1 MFDRR
6 VLRAQAEEGGASDR
20 AYVDALIRM
29 GWSRTTDA
37 EERRELADLHEV
49 VVRAALRARHE
60 VRRAIS
66 DADLRGEALRAHF
79 DALPPLERDHGV
91 EEVLGIAYPP
101 LEEREMP
108 REMIAYQPS
117 GYDEI
122 VHALDTTALG
132 PEGRFVDVGSGM
144 GKAVLLAALLSG
156 AEAVGIERDPTL
168 HDHARRAARD
178 LSVERARFVNAD
190 ASEAGL
196 DDADVYFLYI
206 PFTGAVLEGFLARLL
221 EARGRGTPR
230 RRHLCAGAIDVE
242 RHPSLAIAG
251 TPSSWMHVYTI
262 ASLHERREA
271 R

>member
-6 VLRAQAEEGGASDR
+6 ALRAQAEEGGASDR
-20 AYVDALIRM
+20 AYVDAMIRM
-29 GWSRTTDA
+29 GWSRTADV
-37 EERRELADLHEV
+37 EERRALADLHEA
-49 VVRAALRARHE
+49 VVRASRRARQE
-60 VRRAIS
+60 VRTAIAN
-66 DADLRGEALRAHF
+66 ADLRGLALRAHF

-101 LEEREMP
+101 LEEQAMP

-132 PEGRFVDVGSGM
+132 PTGRLVDVGSGM
-144 GKAVLLAALLSG
+144 GKAVLLASLLSG

-168 HDHARRAARD
+168 HDHAVRAARD

-190 ASEAGL
+190 ASEAAL

-206 PFTGAVLEGFLARLL
+206 PFTGAVLEGFLARLFDP
-221 EARGRGTPR
+221 RGRGTPR
-230 RRHLCAGAIDVE
+230 RRHLCAGAIDVA

-251 TPSSWMHVYTI
+251 PPSSWMHVYAI
-262 ASLHERREA
+262 VDANDRRDA
-271 R
+271 